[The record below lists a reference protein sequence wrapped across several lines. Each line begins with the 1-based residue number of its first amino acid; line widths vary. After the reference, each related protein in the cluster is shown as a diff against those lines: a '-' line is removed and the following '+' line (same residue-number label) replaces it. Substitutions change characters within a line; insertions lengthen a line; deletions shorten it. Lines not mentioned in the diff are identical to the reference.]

1 MDMMTKEEL
10 KEEKRKSVFGTIAKG
25 SLNRLYSWLYV
36 IWLIAWREVKSFF
49 TSWIA
54 YVMLLFFLVLCGFI
68 FYAIFMVGRT
78 SDMRYFFWDVAVL
91 LMFITPTMTMRLF
104 AEERRLGTLELLLTS
119 PVTDWQVVLGKF
131 FGSFIV
137 LCITLAL
144 TLYVP
149 IVVKRI
155 ANPDLGPY
163 WSAYIGLLF
172 YGSVML
178 SIGTFWS
185 ATTDNQ
191 IIAAVAT
198 FGTLLLL
205 YIISWPA
212 EGLSGWSEVF
222 QRLSLYYRYKDFA
235 EGLVDTKHIV
245 FYLTTTFLTLYFAVK
260 VLESRLW
267 R

>member
-1 MDMMTKEEL
+1 MGASAIESATATRTGVSQRL
-10 KEEKRKSVFGTIAKG
+10 KTALRCFC
-25 SLNRLYSWLYV
+25 SWLYIV
-36 IWLIAWREVKSFF
+36 WLIAWREVKAFF

-54 YVMLLFFLVLCGFI
+54 YAMLIFFLVLCGYI
-68 FYAIFMVGRT
+68 FFAIFMVGRT
-78 SDMRYFFWDVAVL
+78 SDMRYFYWDVAVI
-91 LMFITPTMTMRLF
+91 LMFIVPMMTMRLF

-119 PVTDWQVVLGKF
+119 PVSDWQAVLGKF
-131 FGSFIV
+131 MGSFIV
-137 LCITLAL
+137 LCITLSL

-149 IVVKRI
+149 LIVKRI

-163 WSAYIGLLF
+163 WSAYIGLLL
-172 YGSVML
+172 YGAVML

-198 FGTLLLL
+198 FGTLLML

-212 EGLSGWSEVF
+212 EGLSGWSEFF
-222 QRLSLYYRYKDFA
+222 QRISLYHRYKDFA

-245 FYLTTTFLTLYFAVK
+245 FYITFTFLALYFTVRT
-260 VLESRLW
+260 VESRLW